1 MGVTTLIAIA
11 LALAAAVALGYGAM
25 LQHSGVA
32 DDHDDAKAFGLTA
45 VFRLFRDR
53 TWVLGTLVMGLGIA
67 CNVIALA
74 IAPVMVVQPI
84 GAASLL
90 VSVLLGVHY
99 RGLRV
104 GKRVGT
110 SVIVCVA
117 GVAVFVALSALTA
130 RSEVQD
136 GLRANI
142 VSWVGLGISALFLL
156 TILVYRRPRQLVLVL
171 GAGLQFGCVATNVH
185 LVAVQFLHGGF
196 GAVSW
201 LAVAALVTGSAVGSW
216 FVQAAYAAGPPE
228 TVIAGLTVI
237 DPIFAVILGA
247 VVLGEASHAP
257 WWLVVVMAV
266 TGLVACCAV
275 VVLSRY
281 HPDAI
286 ARERERKMRRAEDS
300 AAQHN

>member
-1 MGVTTLIAIA
+1 M
-11 LALAAAVALGYGAM
+11 
-25 LQHSGVA
+25 
-32 DDHDDAKAFGLTA
+32 
-45 VFRLFRDR
+45 
-53 TWVLGTLVMGLGIA
+53 
-67 CNVIALA
+67 
-74 IAPVMVVQPI
+74 
-84 GAASLL
+84 
-90 VSVLLGVHY
+90 
-99 RGLRV
+99 
-104 GKRVGT
+104 
-110 SVIVCVA
+110 
-117 GVAVFVALSALTA
+117 
-130 RSEVQD
+130 
-136 GLRANI
+136 
-142 VSWVGLGISALFLL
+142 
-156 TILVYRRPRQLVLVL
+156 
-171 GAGLQFGCVATNVH
+171 
-185 LVAVQFLHGGF
+185 
-196 GAVSW
+196 
-201 LAVAALVTGSAVGSW
+201 GSW